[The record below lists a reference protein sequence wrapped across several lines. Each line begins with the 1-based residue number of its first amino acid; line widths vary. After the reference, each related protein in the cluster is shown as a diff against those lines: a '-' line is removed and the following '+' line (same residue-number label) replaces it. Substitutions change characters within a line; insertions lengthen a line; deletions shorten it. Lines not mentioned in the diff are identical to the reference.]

1 MTAVLFFLEVLFCLK
16 IGWNLL
22 IPYELAW
29 RTLKANAYL
38 NKGISIAP
46 WFEFILLALAVA
58 WAFIAGG
65 APSFQSPKRI
75 AMWGVAM
82 IIASYVH
89 FFVGGA
95 LAGWIVSLIMR
106 RRGSR

>member
-1 MTAVLFFLEVLFCLK
+1 MTAVLFFLEALFCLK

-22 IPYELAW
+22 TPCELAW
-29 RTLKANAYL
+29 RTLKANAYH

-46 WFEFILLALAVA
+46 WLEFILLA
-58 WAFIAGG
+58 
-65 APSFQSPKRI
+65 
-75 AMWGVAM
+75 
-82 IIASYVH
+82 
-89 FFVGGA
+89 FVGGA